1 MTAERILFVED
12 DEGCA
17 ALVSL
22 WLSKAG
28 YSVVEH
34 APTGAAALEAAVRR
48 RPACVLLDWGL
59 PDQTGAEV
67 CQKLRSLPDLA
78 AVPVILFTGHKREK
92 VQGLQCGADY
102 FVGKSEDPKE
112 LLATLEAVFRRRSQA
127 AGVLE
132 RGDLVLR
139 AATREFL
146 WRGSAPREL
155 TPKAF
160 AMLHVLLERS
170 PEPVSREDLYRLV
183 EGMDNPGLS
192 RALDVLLNR
201 LKKALPPELAG
212 RIVAVKNFGY
222 CLLAA
227 RDVTRA

>member
-1 MTAERILFVED
+1 MPAERILFVED

-28 YSVVEH
+28 YSAVEH
-34 APTGAAALEAAVRR
+34 APTGAAALEAAAQR
-48 RPACVLLDWGL
+48 RPAMVLLDWGL
-59 PDQTGAEV
+59 PDQNGAEV
-67 CQKLRSLPDLA
+67 CRKLRSLPDLA
-78 AVPVILFTGHKREK
+78 TVPVILFTGHKREK
-92 VQGLQCGADY
+92 VQGLECGADY
-102 FVGKSEDPKE
+102 FVGKSDDPSE
-112 LLATLEAVFRRRSQA
+112 LLATIEAAFRKRRQET
-127 AGVLE
+127 GVLE
-132 RGDLVLR
+132 KGDMTLR
-139 AATREFL
+139 AGTREFA
-146 WRGSAPREL
+146 WRGAAPVEL

-160 AMLHVLLERS
+160 ALLHVLLERS

-183 EGMDNPGLS
+183 EGVENPGLS

-201 LKKALPPELAG
+201 LKKALPPDVSA